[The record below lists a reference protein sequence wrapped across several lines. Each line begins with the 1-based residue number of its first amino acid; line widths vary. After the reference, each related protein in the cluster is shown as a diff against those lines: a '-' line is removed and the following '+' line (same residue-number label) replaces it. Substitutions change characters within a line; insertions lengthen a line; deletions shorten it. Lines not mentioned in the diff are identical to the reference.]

1 MTVKQLMNKLKKMP
15 EDAVVV
21 IPNTNH
27 YFDGEYKATQV
38 TNFTW
43 EKGEYVAI
51 ETDYKKALW
60 TD

>member
-21 IPNTNH
+21 IPNSH
-27 YFDGEYKATQV
+27 YFFQGEYKATKAEFYEDNHGKYV
-38 TNFTW
+38 T
-43 EKGEYVAI
+43 I
-51 ETDYKKALW
+51 DTDYKKALW